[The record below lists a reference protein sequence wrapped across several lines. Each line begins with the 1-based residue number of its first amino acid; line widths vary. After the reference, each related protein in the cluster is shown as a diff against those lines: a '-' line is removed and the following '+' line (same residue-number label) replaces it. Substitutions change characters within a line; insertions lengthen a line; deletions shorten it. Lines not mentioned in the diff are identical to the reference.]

1 MPWRAVG
8 LHVSVPH
15 TSRMER
21 TFPNSLS
28 CHSMLASCI
37 DRPVLCSQPRSLA
50 GKESTCSAGNLGSIP
65 GSGRSPGEGNGNPL
79 QYSCL
84 ENPTDRGAWQA
95 TVHGVTR
102 VGHNLVTELLPP
114 GRRAPGWLGV
124 LPGPWWTVVPHGWR
138 DGALT
143 VRANITSWKFLF
155 PTILFF
161 TARKASLGL
170 GRRTRGRMGRGSEPP
185 YPTGRL
191 CV

>member
-1 MPWRAVG
+1 MSVLPCCGQGLALASEICIMFISQGQLVQVSIGTQLGYCPLEACVHWASVSPGRSSAQVSHDMPWRAVG

-79 QYSCL
+79 QCSCL
-84 ENPTDRGAWQA
+84 EHPMDKGA
-95 TVHGVTR
+95 
-102 VGHNLVTELLPP
+102 
-114 GRRAPGWLGV
+114 
-124 LPGPWWTVVPHGWR
+124 
-138 DGALT
+138 
-143 VRANITSWKFLF
+143 
-155 PTILFF
+155 
-161 TARKASLGL
+161 
-170 GRRTRGRMGRGSEPP
+170 
-185 YPTGRL
+185 
-191 CV
+191 